1 MGSRFGIYK
10 SREVESMEYIDND
23 DESLKLSCAEV
34 MCDLFNSSLEINM
47 KLSFIEKI
55 SKRASKLKLPSN
67 CDLEFMSVND
77 NSRLEL
83 LGRPYTVGRGFTFAC
98 GCSVGSGFCIG

>member
-1 MGSRFGIYK
+1 
-10 SREVESMEYIDND
+10 MEYIDND

-34 MCDLFNSSLEINM
+34 MCDLFNSSLEINK

-67 CDLEFMSVND
+67 CDLKFMSVKD

-83 LGRPYTVGRGFTFAC
+83 ERSYAEGRGFTFAC